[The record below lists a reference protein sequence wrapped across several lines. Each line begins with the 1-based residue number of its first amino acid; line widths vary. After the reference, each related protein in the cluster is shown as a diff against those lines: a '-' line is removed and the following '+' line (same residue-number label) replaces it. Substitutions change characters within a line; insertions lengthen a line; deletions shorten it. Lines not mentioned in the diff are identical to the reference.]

1 MCFLGGFVMK
11 SKVLTLC
18 VGLLSVGIIMT
29 GCSGSTDAVD
39 TETDVVEVHEEEVV
53 EEPVEEV
60 AEELTAGELLEKLSE
75 VNENVTEILVWTEE
89 TDINGNLGR
98 PNQYTSKADFSD
110 SRVEEYATTEEAKLE
125 SGLKGG
131 TIEVF
136 SSSSD
141 CQTRY
146 DYLKTF
152 MDPSIGAFGLNQYM
166 YKYDKVIFRV
176 SYDVVPSEAEVYKE
190 QMDEIL
196 GEEGEMAVWTEEE

>member
-1 MCFLGGFVMK
+1 MK
-11 SKVLTLC
+11 SKVLTIC

-29 GCSGSTDAVD
+29 GCSGTTDAVD

-196 GEEGEMAVWTEEE
+196 GEEGEMAVWAEEE

>member
-29 GCSGSTDAVD
+29 GCSGTTDAVD

-196 GEEGEMAVWTEEE
+196 GEEGEMAVWAEEE

>member
-1 MCFLGGFVMK
+1 MK

-29 GCSGSTDAVD
+29 GCSGTTDVVD

-89 TDINGNLGR
+89 TDTNGNLGR

-146 DYLKTF
+146 DYLKAF

>member
-11 SKVLTLC
+11 SKVLTIC

-29 GCSGSTDAVD
+29 GCSGTTDAVD

-196 GEEGEMAVWTEEE
+196 GEEGEMAVWAEEE